1 MVDKNTKEK
10 LELKIENDGEFWM
23 SFEDWLRNFDNCQ
36 ICNLTPDTIN
46 DISEKDW
53 ENSRLL
59 SVIKDLIFLI
69 NLVRF
74 VEFPPEDFIFYSNSY
89 LSLSFL
95 SFFHKNRSF

>member
-1 MVDKNTKEK
+1 MMLNGMEIGQIGNFFRNFFFFNYFYFFRSQFWNMVDRNTKEK

-59 SVIKDLIFLI
+59 SVC
-69 NLVRF
+69 
-74 VEFPPEDFIFYSNSY
+74 SW
-89 LSLSFL
+89 
-95 SFFHKNRSF
+95 